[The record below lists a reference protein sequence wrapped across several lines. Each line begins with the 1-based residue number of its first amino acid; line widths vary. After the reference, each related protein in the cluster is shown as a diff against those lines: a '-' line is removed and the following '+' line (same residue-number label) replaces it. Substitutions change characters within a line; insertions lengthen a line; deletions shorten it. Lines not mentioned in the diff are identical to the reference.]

1 MTPADDALTSLDT
14 VGPPTSLVTVGPPL
28 VKESQGILHEAS
40 GIRHCRWTVTVAFMI
55 SFAFM
60 ITCTYSQRT
69 QHVRILT
76 VSCVKG
82 YNCPAV
88 AYTGLQH
95 SVFISFVTTDSRR
108 ELHREVR
115 GARYLIGD

>member
-60 ITCTYSQRT
+60 ITHDEHNTSVSSLPHFYS
-69 QHVRILT
+69 
-76 VSCVKG
+76 
-82 YNCPAV
+82 
-88 AYTGLQH
+88 
-95 SVFISFVTTDSRR
+95 
-108 ELHREVR
+108 
-115 GARYLIGD
+115 